1 MSNQKIK
8 LSDVKS
14 KIVSTSVSTSKVVR
28 VKEIDKTNTENNTQ
42 FVSQTGMPNRKV
54 NLSAIQHTII
64 TRGRKGNGKPK
75 KHPSLYDSLIQDRT
89 YWGDDAGSELLY
101 TTAIGRITS
110 CLNKGQLFDV
120 DDNIVTRRLNK
131 DYKLEL
137 KEFQIMMLQIMEEEC
152 EHQIIV
158 VGNNND
164 EWILQ
169 FVI

>member
-1 MSNQKIK
+1 MSNQKIR

-14 KIVSTSVSTSKVVR
+14 QIVSTYVSTSKAVR
-28 VKEIDKTNTENNTQ
+28 VKKIAETNTETNTQ
-42 FVSQTGMPNRKV
+42 FVSRTEVPNQKV
-54 NLSAIQHTII
+54 NLLDIQDQII
-64 TRGRKGNGKPK
+64 TRGRKGEGKPK
-75 KHPSLYDSLIQDRT
+75 KHPSLYDSPIQNRT
-89 YWGDDAGSELLY
+89 YWGDDDGSELLY
-101 TTAIGRITS
+101 ITGIGRITS

-120 DDNIVTRRLNK
+120 DDNILTRRLNR

-152 EHQIIV
+152 KHQIIV
-158 VGNNND
+158 VSNNND

>member
-14 KIVSTSVSTSKVVR
+14 EIVSTSTSKVVR
-28 VKEIDKTNTENNTQ
+28 VKKIAETNTENNTQ
-42 FVSQTGMPNRKV
+42 CVSRIGMPNRKV

-64 TRGRKGNGKPK
+64 TRGRKGEGKPK
-75 KHPSLYDSLIQDRT
+75 KHPSLYDSPIEDRT
-89 YWGDDAGSELLY
+89 YWGDDAGSELSY
-101 TTAIGRITS
+101 ITGIGRIS
-110 CLNKGQLFDV
+110 NYLNKGQLFDV

-137 KEFQIMMLQIMEEEC
+137 KELQIMLLQIMEEEC
-152 EHQIIV
+152 KHQIIV

>member
-14 KIVSTSVSTSKVVR
+14 KIVSTSKVVR
-28 VKEIDKTNTENNTQ
+28 VKKIAETNTENNTQ
-42 FVSQTGMPNRKV
+42 FVSRTGMPNRKV

-64 TRGRKGNGKPK
+64 TRGRKGGGKPK
-75 KHPSLYDSLIQDRT
+75 KHPSLYDSPIQNRT
-89 YWGDDAGSELLY
+89 YWGDDDGSELLY
-101 TTAIGRITS
+101 ITGIGRITS

-120 DDNIVTRRLNK
+120 DDNILTRRLNK

>member
-14 KIVSTSVSTSKVVR
+14 KIVSTSKAVR
-28 VKEIDKTNTENNTQ
+28 VKKIAETNTENNTQ
-42 FVSQTGMPNRKV
+42 FVSRTGMPNRKV

-64 TRGRKGNGKPK
+64 TRGRKGGGKPK
-75 KHPSLYDSLIQDRT
+75 KHPSLYDSPIQNRT
-89 YWGDDAGSELLY
+89 YWGDDDGSELLY
-101 TTAIGRITS
+101 ITGIGRITS

-120 DDNIVTRRLNK
+120 DDNILTRRLNK

>member
-14 KIVSTSVSTSKVVR
+14 KIVSTSKVVR
-28 VKEIDKTNTENNTQ
+28 VKKIAETNTENNTQ
-42 FVSQTGMPNRKV
+42 FVSRTGIPNRKV

-64 TRGRKGNGKPK
+64 TRGRKGGGKPK
-75 KHPSLYDSLIQDRT
+75 KHPSLYDSPIQNRT
-89 YWGDDAGSELLY
+89 YWGDDDGSELLY
-101 TTAIGRITS
+101 ITGIGRITS

-120 DDNIVTRRLNK
+120 DDNILTRRLNK